1 MGSGAK
7 EPSYNIEQD
16 ANLAMIAQTW
26 EVLGNSSMAD
36 QVLAQ
41 IGHPTVYANVSSNLN
56 TLRTQKIQQQMQ
68 EQQANFEK
76 QMTEMQNQY
85 AERQARAETERKQ
98 QIEDYNK
105 AQQEQ
110 QAQQVA
116 AQQVTNQQQKAD
128 VSANSY
134 LRADV
139 KRNTGNLTAGHSSGA
154 LTAKK
159 TLQGFGGNDEDLQ
172 AKEQWY

>member
-16 ANLAMIAQTW
+16 ENLAMIAQTW

-76 QMTEMQNQY
+76 QMTEMKNQY
-85 AERQARAETERKQ
+85 AERQAQAETERKQ

-110 QAQQVA
+110 QAT
-116 AQQVTNQQQKAD
+116 AQQVTNAQQKAD
-128 VSANSY
+128 VSADSY

>member
-1 MGSGAK
+1 
-7 EPSYNIEQD
+7 
-16 ANLAMIAQTW
+16 
-26 EVLGNSSMAD
+26 MAD

-85 AERQARAETERKQ
+85 AERQKQQETERQQ
-98 QIEDYNK
+98 QI
-105 AQQEQ
+105 QEFNQQ
-110 QAQQVA
+110 QAA

-128 VSANSY
+128 VSADSY

-159 TLQGFGGNDEDLQ
+159 TLQGFGGGDEDLQ

>member
-16 ANLAMIAQTW
+16 EQLAMVAQTW

-85 AERQARAETERKQ
+85 AERQAKAETERKQ

-110 QAQQVA
+110 QAS
-116 AQQVTNQQQKAD
+116 AQQVTNAQQKAD
-128 VSANSY
+128 VSADSY

-159 TLQGFGGNDEDLQ
+159 TLQGFGGGDEDLQ

>member
-16 ANLAMIAQTW
+16 ENLAMIAQTW

-68 EQQANFEK
+68 FAAKIVWRMTSIGGCSCQQHG
-76 QMTEMQNQY
+76 
-85 AERQARAETERKQ
+85 
-98 QIEDYNK
+98 
-105 AQQEQ
+105 
-110 QAQQVA
+110 
-116 AQQVTNQQQKAD
+116 
-128 VSANSY
+128 
-134 LRADV
+134 L
-139 KRNTGNLTAGHSSGA
+139 
-154 LTAKK
+154 
-159 TLQGFGGNDEDLQ
+159 
-172 AKEQWY
+172 

>member
-36 QVLAQ
+36 KVLAQ

-110 QAQQVA
+110 QAS
-116 AQQVTNQQQKAD
+116 AQQVTNAQQKAD
-128 VSANSY
+128 VSADSY

>member
-1 MGSGAK
+1 MK
-7 EPSYNIEQD
+7 K
-16 ANLAMIAQTW
+16 
-26 EVLGNSSMAD
+26 VLLL
-36 QVLAQ
+36 VLFAAFTMTACKS
-41 IGHPTVYANVSSNLN
+41 PT
-56 TLRTQKIQQQMQ
+56 Q
-68 EQQANFEK
+68 
-76 QMTEMQNQY
+76 
-85 AERQARAETERKQ
+85 RA
-98 QIEDYNK
+98 IEDYNK

-110 QAQQVA
+110 QAS
-116 AQQVTNQQQKAD
+116 AQQVTNAQQKAD
-128 VSANSY
+128 VSADSY

>member
-36 QVLAQ
+36 QVLAL

-110 QAQQVA
+110 QAS
-116 AQQVTNQQQKAD
+116 AQQVTNAQQKAD
-128 VSANSY
+128 VSADSY

>member
-26 EVLGNSSMAD
+26 EVIGNSSMAD

-110 QAQQVA
+110 QAS
-116 AQQVTNQQQKAD
+116 AQQVTNAQQKAD
-128 VSANSY
+128 VSAYSY

>member
-16 ANLAMIAQTW
+16 ENLAMIAQTW

-110 QAQQVA
+110 QAS
-116 AQQVTNQQQKAD
+116 AQQVTNAQQKAD
-128 VSANSY
+128 VSADSY

>member
-16 ANLAMIAQTW
+16 ENLAMIAQTW

-85 AERQARAETERKQ
+85 AERQKQQETERQQ
-98 QIEDYNK
+98 QI
-105 AQQEQ
+105 QEFNQQ
-110 QAQQVA
+110 QAA

-128 VSANSY
+128 VSADSY

-159 TLQGFGGNDEDLQ
+159 TLQGFGGGDEDLQ

>member
-16 ANLAMIAQTW
+16 YNLAMIAQNW

-85 AERQARAETERKQ
+85 AERQKQQETERQQ
-98 QIEDYNK
+98 QI
-105 AQQEQ
+105 QEFNQQ
-110 QAQQVA
+110 QAA

-128 VSANSY
+128 VSADSY

-139 KRNTGNLTAGHSSGA
+139 KRNPGNLTAGHSSGA

>member
-105 AQQEQ
+105 AQQ
-110 QAQQVA
+110 
-116 AQQVTNQQQKAD
+116 VTNQQQKAD
-128 VSANSY
+128 VSADSY

>member
-16 ANLAMIAQTW
+16 ENLAMIAQTW

-85 AERQARAETERKQ
+85 AERQKQQETERQQ
-98 QIEDYNK
+98 QI
-105 AQQEQ
+105 QEFNQQ
-110 QAQQVA
+110 QAA

-128 VSANSY
+128 VSADSY

>member
-16 ANLAMIAQTW
+16 ENLAMIAQTW

-85 AERQARAETERKQ
+85 AERQKQQETERQQ
-98 QIEDYNK
+98 QI
-105 AQQEQ
+105 QEFNQQ
-110 QAQQVA
+110 QAT
-116 AQQVTNQQQKAD
+116 AQQVTNAQQKAD
-128 VSANSY
+128 VSADSY